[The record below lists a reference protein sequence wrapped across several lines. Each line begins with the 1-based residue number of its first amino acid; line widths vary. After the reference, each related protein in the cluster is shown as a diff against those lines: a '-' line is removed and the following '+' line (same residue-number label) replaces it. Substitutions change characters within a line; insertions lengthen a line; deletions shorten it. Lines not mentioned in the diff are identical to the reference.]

1 MAEGRPY
8 TKCGGNN
15 KREVENSPGRLD
27 FARVPQVALARTEV
41 KGSVV
46 TNLNRVFSVTTE
58 AVQF

>member
-1 MAEGRPY
+1 M
-8 TKCGGNN
+8 GGNI

-27 FARVPQVALARTEV
+27 FARVSQVALARTEV